1 MAGQNGDG
9 ITLGVWYI
17 RGPTVRRW
25 LLPGCVAL
33 LLAGG
38 CHHPHPRTASVAPSK
53 VTLAVLPAESDAF
66 PKAARAATES
76 LEKATVAG
84 VDERNVSKV
93 SLEVVQLSIECV
105 EATPACYKAVGQS
118 LQANRLLF
126 AQISAEKKKA
136 VKVSV
141 TLFDVDAANPRT
153 SEKVFPNEK
162 AAEGGI
168 GDLVAEVTR

>member
-1 MAGQNGDG
+1 M
-9 ITLGVWYI
+9 
-17 RGPTVRRW
+17 RRRVPVCQAFS
-25 LLPGCVAL
+25 LAL
-33 LLAGG
+33 LALAA
-38 CHHPHPRTASVAPSK
+38 CHHASKPATPTAASK

-66 PKAARAATES
+66 PKAARAVTES
-76 LEKATVAG
+76 LERASVSG

-105 EATPACYKAVGQS
+105 ESTPACYRAVAKTLS
-118 LQANRLLF
+118 ANRLLF

-153 SEKVFPNEK
+153 AEKVYPNEK
-162 AAEGGI
+162 AATAGV
-168 GDLVAEVTR
+168 GDLVSEATR